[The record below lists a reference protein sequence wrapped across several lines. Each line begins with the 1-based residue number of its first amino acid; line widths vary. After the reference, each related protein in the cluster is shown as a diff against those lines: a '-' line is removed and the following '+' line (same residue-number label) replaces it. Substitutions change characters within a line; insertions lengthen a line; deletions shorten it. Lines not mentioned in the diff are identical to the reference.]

1 MWWVFS
7 AAVLIYLQSG
17 LHVTEPNV
25 IPALEAAFQG
35 KKNNKKKIIIII
47 TLYEPRA
54 TGFE

>member
-35 KKNNKKKIIIII
+35 KKNNKIIIIIII